1 MFFKIVKPILV
12 SVLALTLTACGTM
25 DIIATSARLE
35 CSDNWG
41 RTIPLEK
48 RTADNCWDMSH
59 RVLAEQGYDM
69 SRTTSSSSAGNMS
82 GTHTYIT
89 PAGTY
94 QVSRVGSSTTIVTQT
109 ARGRR

>member
-1 MFFKIVKPILV
+1 MKRT
-12 SVLALTLTACGTM
+12 VLLITLAPLFTACSTVNM
-25 DIIATSARLE
+25 SARLE

-41 RTIPLEK
+41 RTIPKEQ
-48 RTADNCWDMSH
+48 RTADNCWALSH
-59 RVLAEQGYDM
+59 RVLVEQGRDIGAGSGYA
-69 SRTTSSSSAGNMS
+69 TSAMT